1 MMASV
6 PYPYIDIAVLDT
18 VRERLAAG
26 DAVLIV
32 DSALD
37 TVIFSNGPG
46 ARLAGFDNPVDLTG
60 SDPELG
66 ISARRQ
72 ISALDFS
79 GLDGKSATIALRIA
93 SGVQSNMTMVAVS
106 QLRLPDGKRG
116 VMLSAPAEGGIRN
129 AIDGLASDGSH
140 AAILDA
146 DGKVVVSSAEFA
158 ELEINPEE
166 LARLSMDALG
176 ERDRMIK
183 RRIKAGGRAY
193 PAGIGRIAEQPA
205 QFILLVIEDK
215 AEPVG
220 EPVVEEPA
228 PAFGK
233 RTVPV
238 SPSSGSMDRWYFHGD
253 RFAGVA
259 SIGGDRRSSR
269 PVDPKDAAT
278 IPHAANEAVK
288 PEPETSVEPAVMEA
302 GQGPHISIP
311 HRISIDPES
320 VPVRFTWK
328 IDAAGFFSMISPEFG
343 ETVGKHAADVE
354 GRTFAEVAQAF
365 AMDPSGE
372 IRDLLERHDTWSGR
386 SVLWPIEGTDL
397 RAPVDLAALP
407 VYDRER
413 RFEGF
418 RGFGIVRLADAE
430 IDPEAIGLALARGK
444 EPEAVQQPIEESYQS
459 APSETETVAENLVD
473 ERAPEAVDDF
483 VHDPWQGER
492 PALEVSTSTFTLPAG
507 DKVIRLEERRQPRKT
522 ETGSDHMLSPVERSA
537 FREIAE
543 RLRREGLIAATPEGD
558 AVTDTAPSVDF
569 SHAPEVPAAEA
580 STAQENDDER
590 AFSSERENAE
600 LPEAQSASQDLSD
613 DDYPALTYDDA
624 VAEDFETDE
633 PALIDDTVEA
643 ELQGEEA
650 VIPAPVEPASE
661 PTAEDAEAEELAA
674 SNQVAAEF
682 AYGDAVDEATDAED
696 IADLEQLDQQ
706 PVENISAAE
715 RGRASILDLAAA
727 DEARPAFGHGHVD
740 HDKVAVIDE
749 APILSRLPVP
759 ILLHNGAE
767 LLFANQAFFDLT
779 GYASID
785 AFRDAGGLDRLFVHA
800 QDRPAEASQL
810 NSMLRTAY
818 DETVPVRA
826 HLHTVPWKGGHAL
839 LLSMRPI
846 DAHIGETSSDIGED
860 GELAALK
867 QEVSELSSVLETAT
881 DGVVFVNQ
889 DGTIRTITQSGEA
902 LFGFDPAEVK
912 GKPFTVLF
920 ATESQ
925 RTVSD
930 YLSNLSGT
938 GVASLMNDGR
948 EVIGREAHGR
958 FIPLFMTI
966 GRLSGSTGYCA
977 VMRDITQWKRAEEE
991 LNAARRAAEHASS
1004 QKSEFLA
1011 RVSHEIRT
1019 PLNAIIGFSDLMT
1032 EERFG
1037 PVGNLRYLDY
1047 LKDINRSGRHVL
1059 DLVND
1064 LLDISKI
1071 EAGQQE
1077 MDFEAVSLNES
1088 LAEAVSM
1095 MQPQANRNRVI
1106 IRSSFASDLPE
1117 VVADLRSVKQIALNL
1132 LSNAVRYTAAGGQV
1146 IVSTAYELTGGVV
1159 VRVRDTGVG
1168 MTAQE
1173 IEQAMKPF
1181 KQINALNRGRGEGT
1195 GLGLPLTKAM
1205 VEANRANFSITSTPG
1220 QGTLVEVT
1228 FPSTRVLAD

>member
-1 MMASV
+1 MASV
-6 PYPYIDIAVLDT
+6 PYPFIDMAVLDM
-18 VRERLAAG
+18 VRDRLSAG

-32 DSALD
+32 ATALD
-37 TVIFSNGPG
+37 SVIFANGAG

-60 SDPELG
+60 NDPEFG
-66 ISARRQ
+66 VSAKRQ
-72 ISALDFS
+72 ITALD
-79 GLDGKSATIALRIA
+79 LDQLHGKSAMIALRITA
-93 SGVQSNMTMVAVS
+93 GVESRMVMVAVS
-106 QLRLPDGKRG
+106 PVRLPDGDLA
-116 VMLSAPAEGGIRN
+116 VMISAPAEGGIGN

-146 DGKVVVSSAEFA
+146 DGGIVVSSPEFVGLNLSA
-158 ELEINPEE
+158 GELQR
-166 LARLSMDALG
+166 LAGSARA
-176 ERDRMIK
+176 ERDRMVK
-183 RRIKAGGRAY
+183 RRIQAGQRSY
-193 PAGIGRIAEQPA
+193 PAGVGRIADEPG

-215 AEPVG
+215 AEPQAMS
-220 EPVVEEPA
+220 PVA
-228 PAFGK
+228 QTAQAFGK
-233 RTVPV
+233 RVLLAGHSAVPT
-238 SPSSGSMDRWYFHGD
+238 DRWYFHGD
-253 RFAGVA
+253 RFSVTTSGRRNDTDQSTNAG
-259 SIGGDRRSSR
+259 
-269 PVDPKDAAT
+269 DAAVKLVG
-278 IPHAANEAVK
+278 ANESANNSKTVSPL
-288 PEPETSVEPAVMEA
+288 PENAAALPDE
-302 GQGPHISIP
+302 QGSEP
-311 HRISIDPES
+311 HRIVIDAEA

-328 IDAAGFFSMISPEFG
+328 IDAAGFFSMISAEFG
-343 ETVGKHAADVE
+343 QTVGKHAADVE
-354 GRTFAEVAQAF
+354 GRTFAEVAQVF
-365 AMDPSGE
+365 GIDPSGE

-418 RGFGIVRLADAE
+418 RGFGIVRIADAVL
-430 IDPEAIGLALARGK
+430 DPEAIGIALAQRGQNTGTAPASK
-444 EPEAVQQPIEESYQS
+444 APLTVTEAVSQF
-459 APSETETVAENLVD
+459 D
-473 ERAPEAVDDF
+473 EANDDAA
-483 VHDPWQGER
+483 HDPWQGEK
-492 PALEVSTSTFTLPAG
+492 PALASATEGLVPPNSQ
-507 DKVIRLEERRQPRKT
+507 KVIRLDERRQPRQPAAS
-522 ETGSDHMLSPVERSA
+522 GDNVLSPIERSA

-543 RLRREGLIAATPEGD
+543 RLRREGLISAPAEGASIAASEPAALPVIAENGNGASNPVAPEIAQAVKVSIDQKPQEASALRDALAATPNWDEPTVYRAGGD
-558 AVTDTAPSVDF
+558 DVEDPLDT
-569 SHAPEVPAAEA
+569 EA
-580 STAQENDDER
+580 LFRLDQSDDQELIAQSGVAD
-590 AFSSERENAE
+590 E
-600 LPEAQSASQDLSD
+600 LPEAS
-613 DDYPALTYDDA
+613 
-624 VAEDFETDE
+624 E
-633 PALIDDTVEA
+633 PLGSEKREVEA
-643 ELQGEEA
+643 DEEFLGDESYA
-650 VIPAPVEPASE
+650 VEVEDS
-661 PTAEDAEAEELAA
+661 
-674 SNQVAAEF
+674 S
-682 AYGDAVDEATDAED
+682 DEADGGDSPYTATDGFNFD
-696 IADLEQLDQQ
+696 VK
-706 PVENISAAE
+706 PVK
-715 RGRASILDLAAA
+715 G
-727 DEARPAFGHGHVD
+727 
-740 HDKVAVIDE
+740 IDE

-759 ILLHNGAE
+759 ILVHTGAD

-779 GYASID
+779 GFPTLD
-785 AFRDAGGLDRLFVHA
+785 ALKGAGGLDRLFI
-800 QDRPAEASQL
+800 RPADRDADAAHP
-810 NSMLRTAY
+810 NSTLRTAY
-818 DETVPVRA
+818 DDLVPVRA
-826 HLHTVPWKGGHAL
+826 HLHSVPWKGGHAL
-839 LLSMRPI
+839 LLSMRLI
-846 DAHIGETSSDIGED
+846 DLHALDNRPESADD
-860 GELAALK
+860 GDVTALR

-881 DGVVFVNQ
+881 DGVVFVNE
-889 DGTIRTITQSGEA
+889 DGSVRAITQSAEA
-902 LFGFDPAEVK
+902 LFGFDPVEVR

-925 RTVSD
+925 RAVSD
-930 YLSNLSGT
+930 YLANLSGT

-948 EVIGREAHGR
+948 EVIGRESHGR

-991 LNAARRAAEHASS
+991 LNAARRAAEQAST

-1106 IRSSFASDLPE
+1106 IRSSFASELPD

-1132 LSNAVRYTAAGGQV
+1132 LSNAVRYTGAGGQV
-1146 IVSTAYELTGGVV
+1146 IVSTAYELTGGVAL
-1159 VRVRDTGVG
+1159 RVRDTGIG

-1173 IEQAMKPF
+1173 VELALKPF
-1181 KQINALNRGRGEGT
+1181 KQINTLNRERGDGT

-1205 VEANRANFSITSTPG
+1205 VEANRATFTISSTPG

>member
-1 MMASV
+1 MASV
-6 PYPYIDIAVLDT
+6 PYPYIDIAVMDT
-18 VRERLAAG
+18 VRERLCAG

-32 DSALD
+32 DSSLD
-37 TVIFSNGPG
+37 CVVFANGAG
-46 ARLAGFDNPVDLTG
+46 ARMAGFDNPVDLTG

-66 ISARRQ
+66 ISAKRQ
-72 ISALDFS
+72 IGALDFNQ
-79 GLDGKSATIALRIA
+79 LQGKSATIALRIT
-93 SGVQSNMTMVAVS
+93 SGVESRMVMTAVS
-106 QLRLPDGKRG
+106 PVRLPDGQQA
-116 VMLSAPAEGGIRN
+116 VMLSAAAEGGIGN
-129 AIDGLASDGSH
+129 AIDGLAGDGSH

-146 DGKVVVSSAEFA
+146 DGAILVSSAEFG
-158 ELEINPEE
+158 ELGIESGE
-166 LARLSMDALG
+166 LARLSKEMQT

-183 RRIKAGGRAY
+183 RRIKTGTRNY
-193 PAGIGRIAEQPA
+193 PAGIGRINDQPG

-215 AEPVG
+215 SEPDARPVNR
-220 EPVVEEPA
+220 EPEPA
-228 PAFGK
+228 EKASTFDAPPAAFGK
-233 RTVPV
+233 RITPV
-238 SPSSGSMDRWYFHGD
+238 LAPTGPTDRWYFHGD

-259 SIGGDRRSSR
+259 STGGNIQPVRSA
-269 PVDPKDAAT
+269 DAKDAAQ
-278 IPHAANEAVK
+278 IPPAANETSK
-288 PEPETSVEPAVMEA
+288 PEAQAKATADVSL
-302 GQGPHISIP
+302 P
-311 HRISIDPES
+311 HRILIDPES

-343 ETVGKHAADVE
+343 ETVGRQAADIE
-354 GRTFAEVAQAF
+354 GRTFAEVAQVF

-418 RGFGIVRLADAE
+418 RGFGIVRIADAE
-430 IDPEAIGLALARGK
+430 IDPEAIGLALAHQGAATI
-444 EPEAVQQPIEESYQS
+444 P
-459 APSETETVAENLVD
+459 VAESGEVLVD
-473 ERAPEAVDDF
+473 EQVTSFELEPSVAPIIEDRGPEEADDF
-483 VHDPWQGER
+483 VQDPWQGEK
-492 PALEVSTSTFTLPAG
+492 PALEISTGKFALPTG
-507 DKVIRLEERRQPRKT
+507 DKVIRLEERRQPRQQEAT
-522 ETGSDHMLSPVERSA
+522 SDNTLSPIERSA

-543 RLRREGLIAATPEGD
+543 RLRREGLIAAPASDD
-558 AVTDTAPSVDF
+558 ARAEAASSADAQDAGIGQVVDGSSPQTSPSETVAPDF
-569 SHAPEVPAAEA
+569 SQPPVHSNETGELKQLDETVEPEFPSHDGMSPPMRDAETKLFVPEFDEQVPEA
-580 STAQENDDER
+580 S
-590 AFSSERENAE
+590 
-600 LPEAQSASQDLSD
+600 
-613 DDYPALTYDDA
+613 
-624 VAEDFETDE
+624 
-633 PALIDDTVEA
+633 
-643 ELQGEEA
+643 EEH
-650 VIPAPVEPASE
+650 
-661 PTAEDAEAEELAA
+661 
-674 SNQVAAEF
+674 AAEF
-682 AYGDAVDEATDAED
+682 AYSDANDEDFESD
-696 IADLEQLDQQ
+696 DLLDLERLDQ
-706 PVENISAAE
+706 PSGEEYLAE
-715 RGRASILDLAAA
+715 SGGDDQSHIEAELNLTAAA
-727 DEARPAFGHGHVD
+727 SQATP
-740 HDKVAVIDE
+740 DE
-749 APILSRLPVP
+749 APILARLPMP
-759 ILLHNGAE
+759 ILVHNGAE

-779 GYASID
+779 GFTNLEALKK
-785 AFRDAGGLDRLFVHA
+785 AGGLERLFFQA
-800 QDRPAEASQL
+800 DDRPTDVSHL

-818 DETVPVRA
+818 DESVPVRA
-826 HLHTVPWKGGHAL
+826 HLHSVPWKGGHAL
-839 LLSMRPI
+839 LLSMRTI
-846 DAHIGETSSDIGED
+846 DPHSTESQSNTDDQHDI
-860 GELAALK
+860 AALE

-889 DGTIRTITQSGEA
+889 DGTIRAITQSGEA
-902 LFGFDPAEVK
+902 LFGFDPAEVR
-912 GKPFTVLF
+912 GKPFTILF

-925 RTVSD
+925 RAVSD

-966 GRLSGSTGYCA
+966 GSLSGSTGYCA

-1106 IRSSFASDLPE
+1106 IRSSFASELPE

-1159 VRVRDTGVG
+1159 IRVRDTGIG
-1168 MTAQE
+1168 MSAQE

-1181 KQINALNRGRGEGT
+1181 KQINALNRARGEGT

-1205 VEANRANFSITSTPG
+1205 VEANRANFTISSTPG
-1220 QGTLVEVT
+1220 HGTLVEIT